1 MKIVMTYDVTDG
13 CTYSCEVTLPLEYD
27 SPEQAKLDF
36 EAAFNAANV
45 IDPVTGYFH
54 GTFMMFGQ
62 EFFVVTFKYEGEV
75 TLPNFYSLDEWFNIH
90 RIC

>member
-1 MKIVMTYDVTDG
+1 MKIVMTYDVSDG

-27 SPEQAKLDF
+27 SPEQALLDF

-45 IDPVTGYFH
+45 VDPVTGYFH
-54 GTFMMFGQ
+54 GVFTVFGQ
-62 EFFVVTFKYEGEV
+62 EFFVVTFKYEGVV